1 MRVLVTG
8 DRHWYQKNIIYNR
21 LATLPKDT
29 VVIHGVARGADQLAG
44 QCADE
49 LGFETEEYP
58 ADWKRYG
65 RAAGPIRNSQM
76 LLTGKPDLVLAFHD
90 DLANSKGT
98 KNMVM
103 ISEKASI
110 PVERYTSFAGLT

>member
-8 DRHWYQKNIIYNR
+8 DRHWYQKNIIHNR

-29 VVIHGVARGADQLAG
+29 VVIHGVARGVDQLAG
-44 QCADE
+44 ECADE

-65 RAAGPIRNSQM
+65 RAAGPIRNHQM
-76 LLTGKPDLVLAFHD
+76 LNEGKPDLVLAFHD
-90 DLANSKGT
+90 NLTASKGT
-98 KNMVM
+98 RNMVT
-103 ISEKASI
+103 IATKAG
-110 PVERYTSFAGLT
+110 VEVELFTSRPMA